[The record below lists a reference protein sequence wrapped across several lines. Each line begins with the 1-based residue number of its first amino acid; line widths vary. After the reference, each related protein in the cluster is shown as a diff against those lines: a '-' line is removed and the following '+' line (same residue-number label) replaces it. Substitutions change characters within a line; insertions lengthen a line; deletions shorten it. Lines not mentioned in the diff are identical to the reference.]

1 MKKTEAKK
9 IVDIF
14 LKNSGSNLWV
24 EFLEGSSDIA
34 LVTNYWAVKFKLSDV
49 SQILDALAGKGYIFN
64 ETLATCYKIENKELK
79 LITESLWENV
89 CKISRQ
95 EQERDRELCIV
106 QRTNLIYEHNGNVRI
121 CYAKGEN
128 ENQFPI
134 FLNNS
139 YFEIMENL
147 DRVVPYSAGE
157 IRPIILS
164 EKGTQEFVGLIMP
177 IRESGIRS
185 TIQNLAAFM

>member
-9 IVDIF
+9 IVDTF

-24 EFLEGSSDIA
+24 EFLEGSSDVA

-49 SQILDALAGKGYIFN
+49 SIILDALAGKGYIFDD
-64 ETLATCYKIENKELK
+64 TPGMCYKIENKELK

-89 CKISRQ
+89 CKISIQ
-95 EQERDRELCIV
+95 EQERGQELCIV

-139 YFEIMENL
+139 YFEMMENL
-147 DRVVPYSAGE
+147 DKVVPYSAGE
-157 IRPIILS
+157 IRPIILI
-164 EKGTQEFVGLIMP
+164 EIDTKEFIGLIMS
-177 IRESGIRS
+177 IKESGIRS
-185 TIQNLAAFM
+185 TIQNLAAFL